1 MTSPYNVYACAIN
14 RTGPAYLPVYIEI
27 DFPWFD
33 EQDPAKFER
42 IRALQ
47 AQIPDDIFNLSPD
60 YPGASPKVITDGVSH
75 WKDHWGTGW
84 VDDGHGA
91 RTDSHPLA
99 DGLQLLD
106 TYTFPDPR
114 APGMFDAADARLKQ
128 RGDRYMLGSVWF
140 TLFERMWMVRG
151 FDNVMVD
158 PFVDPDAFVR
168 LRDSVLDYDLAVVDQ
183 WLERKVDGI
192 FISDDWGSQR
202 GMLIDPE
209 LWRDLYKPSYKKL
222 FARIHEGGA
231 HVWMHLCGN
240 ITAILPDLIEVGLDV
255 LNPVQPQAMDI
266 DELARDFGGKVC
278 FFGGAD
284 VQGTLVRGTPDDVRR
299 EARRLVDTFHSAS
312 GGYIASTSHG
322 FMKETPLD
330 NIIALYEAWIEYLP

>member
-1 MTSPYNVYACAIN
+1 MAHEENVYRAAIE
-14 RTGPAYLPVYIEI
+14 RTQPAYLPVYIEI

-33 EQDPAKFER
+33 EQNEAKFDR
-42 IRALQ
+42 IRELQ
-47 AQIPDDIFNLSPD
+47 AGIPGDIFNLSPG
-60 YPGASPKVITDGVSH
+60 YPGATAKVTENGVSH

-91 RTDSHPLA
+91 RTESHPLA
-99 DGLQLLD
+99 DGLDLLD
-106 TYTFPDPR
+106 SFAFPDPC
-114 APGMFDAADARLKQ
+114 APGMFDAPDARLAQ
-128 RGDRYMLGSVWF
+128 RGGRYMLGSVWF
-140 TLFERMWMVRG
+140 TLFERMWMLRG

-158 PFVDPDAFVR
+158 PFVDPDGFAR

-183 WLERKVDGI
+183 WLARKVDGI
-192 FISDDWGSQR
+192 FFSDDWGTQR
-202 GMLIDPE
+202 GLLVDPD

-222 FARIHEGGA
+222 FARVHEGGA

-255 LNPVQPQAMDI
+255 LNPVQPQAMDV
-266 DELARDFGGKVC
+266 DALARDFGGTVC

-299 EARRLVDTFHSAS
+299 EAHRLVSALS
-312 GGYIASTSHG
+312 SPAGGYIASTSHG

-330 NIIALYEAWIEYLP
+330 NIIALYEAWSEYL